1 MKKYLFVLSIFALN
15 TVGLF
20 AQSSPVSITVT
31 SSSWKSM
38 YAWIWNTAKKI
49 DNRFIPM
56 KQVNDS
62 TWTLTIDADLEKHKD
77 AGILFVD
84 TDSWN
89 SDLQKTNDLRL
100 CNACYVI
107 PQNQKQGQIVKRPN
121 GLVCRELI
129 FECKKVDC
137 K

>member
-1 MKKYLFVLSIFALN
+1 MKKYLFVLSVLAFN
-15 TVGLF
+15 TMGLL
-20 AQSSPVSITVT
+20 AQSSPVSITAI
-31 SSSWKSM
+31 SSWKRVH
-38 YAWIWNTAKKI
+38 AWIWNTSKKI

-56 KQVNDS
+56 EQVNDS
-62 TWTLTIDADLEKHKD
+62 TWTLTIDADLSKHKD

-89 SDLQKTNDLRL
+89 GDLQKTNDLRL

-107 PQNQKQGQIVKRPN
+107 PQAPKQRQIVKRPN